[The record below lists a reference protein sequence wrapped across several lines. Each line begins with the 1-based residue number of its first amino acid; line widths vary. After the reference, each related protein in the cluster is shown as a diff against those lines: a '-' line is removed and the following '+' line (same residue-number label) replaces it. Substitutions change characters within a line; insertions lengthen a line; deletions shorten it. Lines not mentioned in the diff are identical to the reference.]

1 MMETKDFKWYV
12 VKTISGKEEK
22 VKTYI
27 EKELE
32 HQKMDKYVSSILIPT
47 EKIFQIKNGKKI
59 SKERN
64 FFPGYL
70 LIQANLFAE
79 LIHTIRNVLNVIG
92 FLGETKG
99 GVPLPIRKAEVNRI
113 LGKVDE
119 LANEEEQ
126 INIPFF
132 VGEPIKVTDGPFNGF
147 TGSIDVVNEEKCM
160 SHDLND
166 VVLLSPIPNPNSL
179 RDAYAF
185 RQHVETSRRNRGL
198 EMIKEF
204 DEFPVFYF
212 SNHNSIYGPNDD
224 IMCMPSHFDKL
235 DFELEIAIVIGK
247 QGRNIKAKNASQY
260 IAGFMIMNDLSAR
273 GLQMKEMRLN
283 LGPAKGKDFASVLGP
298 FLVTPDELENK
309 IISSDQNGNKY
320 DLKMTCSLNGHIM
333 SEGNFGSIDWTFEQI
348 IERVSYGSTIFPGD
362 VIGSGTVGTGCLP
375 ELNGTNKLNNP
386 NYNEIWLKEG
396 DLVEMSIEGLG
407 QISNKITLEDSKY
420 HIN

>member
-1 MMETKDFKWYV
+1 MKLSTYKIRGNNDELIGV
-12 VKTISGKEEK
+12 VKNNSLINLNKFFGQISL
-22 VKTYI
+22 
-27 EKELE
+27 LE
-32 HQKMDKYVSSILIPT
+32 ILKLDNW
-47 EKIFQIKNGKKI
+47 ESKIQD
-59 SKERN
+59 
-64 FFPGYL
+64 
-70 LIQANLFAE
+70 A
-79 LIHTIRNVLNVIG
+79 
-92 FLGETKG
+92 
-99 GVPLPIRKAEVNRI
+99 
-113 LGKVDE
+113 
-119 LANEEEQ
+119 
-126 INIPFF
+126 
-132 VGEPIKVTDGPFNGF
+132 
-147 TGSIDVVNEEKCM
+147 VNEEKCT

-166 VVLLSPIPNPNSL
+166 VILSSPIPNPNSL

-212 SNHNSIYGPNDD
+212 SNHNSIYGPNDE
-224 IMCMPSHFDKL
+224 IMCMLSHFDKL

-320 DLKMTCSLNGHIM
+320 DLKMTCSLNGQIM
-333 SEGNFGSIDWTFEQI
+333 SEGNFGNIDWTFEQI
-348 IERVSYGSTIFPGD
+348 IERISYGSTIFPGD
-362 VIGSGTVGTGCLP
+362 VIGSGTVGTGCLL
-375 ELNGTNKLNNP
+375 ELNGTNKLHNP

-396 DLVEMSIEGLG
+396 DLVKMSIEGLG